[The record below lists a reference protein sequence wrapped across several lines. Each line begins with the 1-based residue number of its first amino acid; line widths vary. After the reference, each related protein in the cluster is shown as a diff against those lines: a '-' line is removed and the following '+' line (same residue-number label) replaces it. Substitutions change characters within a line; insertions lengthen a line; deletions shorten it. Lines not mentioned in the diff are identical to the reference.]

1 MKTTQIEYLNNK
13 LIITGN
19 YEEEESQVMY
29 DSDMAGYEGYPATFE
44 ILKIETES
52 GDDITD
58 LIWHESDL
66 EAIELLCLDNL
77 DNE

>member
-1 MKTTQIEYLNNK
+1 MKTTQIEYLNNT

-19 YEEEESQVMY
+19 YEEAEPQVMY
-29 DSDMAGYEGYPATFE
+29 DSDMGGYEGCSATFE
-44 ILKIETES
+44 ILKIETEEGS
-52 GDDITD
+52 DITN

-77 DNE
+77 NDF